1 MINKL
6 PITIIVWTLNTVIEF
21 AAMILISFFA
31 TFAATAPEAA
41 ELHWIKP
48 SRGHFT
54 GHEEVV
60 IKGSKMTSRKCH

>member
-1 MINKL
+1 MIM
-6 PITIIVWTLNTVIEF
+6 VYF
-21 AAMILISFFA
+21 SFA

-60 IKGSKMTSRKCH
+60 IKGSKMTSRESHSFST